1 MNNLSTL
8 LLPLLRSQPLRSRQ
22 LTTGVIITAALLST
36 GCSTDS
42 KASMAGAPPPPLVDV
57 ITASTSDVPI
67 FSEFAA
73 QTFAR
78 DRVEVRARVDGYVE
92 KWLFKPGDHVT
103 AGQTLYVLDLRPYRA
118 AVDEA
123 TGNVKQT
130 EADVQFAQ
138 KQVAL
143 LQAEANL
150 AVAQATMLKAQQDVD
165 RLKPLVAQDAAA
177 KQDLDAADAAL
188 AAAQATVRANQA
200 NVDQTRLSASTQIQ
214 STQGKLEAQRGA
226 LETAQLNLQYG
237 TIVSPISG
245 VIGDTLVPVGGYV
258 TASSTQPLTV
268 IVPTDP
274 MWLRIQMSETQYLAY
289 GKRKAAGQDGLELIL
304 ADGSTYAHRGRLD
317 TVLNE
322 VDPKTGTL
330 EVQARFPNPDGLLL
344 PGQFGRVHFQTD
356 DRKGVILIP
365 QRAVQQV
372 QSLQTVYT
380 VGGDNKVEAR
390 AVKTAERVGDDWII
404 EQGLKPGDS
413 VIVEGQMRIR
423 PGAPVTARPFHLA
436 SVAAPPSAKAGN

>member
-1 MNNLSTL
+1 MTTLSNLFPSL
-8 LLPLLRSQPLRSRQ
+8 LRSRQ
-22 LTTGVIITAALLST
+22 LAAGAIAIAVLVSA
-36 GCSTDS
+36 GCSSDS
-42 KASMAGAPPPPLVDV
+42 KANTTGPPPPPLVDV
-57 ITASTSDVPI
+57 IAATTSDVPI
-67 FSEFAA
+67 YSEFAA

-118 AVDEA
+118 AVDQA

-150 AVAQATMLKAQQDVD
+150 AVAQASMLKTQQDVD
-165 RLKPLVAQDAAA
+165 RLKPLVEQDAAA

-237 TIVSPISG
+237 TIVAPISG
-245 VIGDTLVPVGGYV
+245 VIGDTLVPVGGIV
-258 TASSTQPLTV
+258 TANSAQPLTA

-274 MWLRIQMSETQYLAY
+274 MWVRIQMSETQYLAY
-289 GKRKAAGQDGLELIL
+289 GKRKAARQEGLELIL
-304 ADGSTYAHRGRLD
+304 ADGSTYAHQGRLD
-317 TVLNE
+317 SVLNE

-330 EVQARFPNPDGLLL
+330 EVQARFPNPEGLLL
-344 PGQFGRVHFQTD
+344 PGQFGRVRFQTEE
-356 DRKGVILIP
+356 RKGVILVP

-372 QSLQTVYT
+372 QSLQTIYT
-380 VGGDNKVEAR
+380 VGAGNKVDAR
-390 AVKTAERVGDDWII
+390 AVTTAERVGDDWII
-404 EQGLKPGDS
+404 DKGLKPGDS

-423 PGAPVTARPFHLA
+423 PGMQVTPRPFHTD
-436 SVAAPPSAKAGN
+436 AAITPDPAKAGN

>member
-8 LLPLLRSQPLRSRQ
+8 LSILPRSRY
-22 LTTGVIITAALLST
+22 LAMGALVTAALLST
-36 GCSTDS
+36 SCGSDS
-42 KASMAGAPPPPLVDV
+42 KASTAGAPPPPLVDV
-57 ITASTSDVPI
+57 ITATASDVPI

-143 LQAEANL
+143 LQAQANL
-150 AVAQATMLKAQQDVD
+150 AVAQAAMLKAQQDVD
-165 RLKPLVAQDAAA
+165 RLKPLVEQDAAA
-177 KQDLDAADAAL
+177 KQDLDAANAAL

-200 NVDQTRLSASTQIQ
+200 NVDQTKLSTSTQIQ
-214 STQGKLEAQRGA
+214 STEGKLEAQRGA

-237 TIVSPISG
+237 TIVSPITG

-258 TASSTQPLTV
+258 TANSTQPLTV

-289 GKRKAAGQDGLELIL
+289 GKRKTAGEDGLQLIL
-304 ADGSTYAHRGRLD
+304 ADGSTFAHRGRID

-330 EVQARFPNPDGLLL
+330 EVQARFPNPEGLLL
-344 PGQFGRVHFQTD
+344 PGQFGRVRFQTD
-356 DRKGVILIP
+356 ERKGVILIP

-372 QSLQTVYT
+372 QSMQTVYT
-380 VGGDNKVEAR
+380 VGAGNKVEAR
-390 AVKTAERVGDDWII
+390 AVTTAERVGDDWII
-404 EQGLKPGDS
+404 ERGLKPGDS

-423 PGAPVTARPFHLA
+423 PGAPVTPRPYHPD
-436 SVAAPPSAKAGN
+436 SAPTSDPAKAGN

>member
-1 MNNLSTL
+1 
-8 LLPLLRSQPLRSRQ
+8 
-22 LTTGVIITAALLST
+22 VIQAKS
-36 GCSTDS
+36 
-42 KASMAGAPPPPLVDV
+42 
-57 ITASTSDVPI
+57 SDVPI
-67 FSEFAA
+67 YSEFAA

-150 AVAQATMLKAQQDVD
+150 AVAQATMLKSQQDVD
-165 RLKPLVAQDAAA
+165 RLKPLVEQDAAA
-177 KQDLDAADAAL
+177 KQDLDAANAAL

-200 NVDQTRLSASTQIQ
+200 NVDQTRLSTSTQIQ

-226 LETAQLNLQYG
+226 LETAQLHLQYG
-237 TIVSPISG
+237 TIAAPISG
-245 VIGDTLVPVGGYV
+245 VIGDTLVPVGGIV
-258 TASSTQPLTV
+258 TANSSQPLTV

-274 MWLRIQMSETQYLAY
+274 MWVRIQMSETQYLAY
-289 GKRKAAGQDGLELIL
+289 GKRKVSGQDDLELLL

-330 EVQARFPNPDGLLL
+330 EVQARFPNPAGLLL
-344 PGQFGRVHFQTD
+344 PGQFGRVRFQTEE
-356 DRKGVILIP
+356 RKDVILVP

-380 VGGDNKVEAR
+380 VGSDNKVEAR
-390 AVKTAERVGDDWII
+390 AVKTAERVGDDWIVG
-404 EQGLKPGDS
+404 QGLKPGDT

-423 PGAPVTARPFHLA
+423 PGVPVTVEPFHAEATKA
-436 SVAAPPSAKAGN
+436 SN